1 MRRKRQED
9 LVRELNRI
17 DGRGYKAYRDIEGE
31 YDFSG
36 FTLYIDHAQS
46 DPYAPPSRMRVRV
59 PQEIATFPEDTYH
72 NKSRNVA
79 LCDYLAR
86 CFHRQIPPLEKGIP
100 LCKRGIEG
108 IQGDL
113 DSDRGGTGKSG
124 LISID
129 KGGQEI
135 LERTAVFVNSEFVEA
150 RFVVGLPARGRRVL
164 GRQTQRILCQ
174 DISKIVEL
182 SLRFGNLDSQK
193 LYQHIELAEDQN
205 ALRNLLDKI
214 GLVAFIADGS
224 ILPRATGIHDTPLK
238 SENVVP
244 FQSPPSLRKKI
255 SLPNRGVISGMGIP
269 RGVTLIVGGGYHG
282 KSTVLRAIERGV
294 YNHIPGDGREF
305 AITVADAVKIRSE
318 DGRRVEKVD
327 ISPFINN
334 LPQEKDTRNFSTDD
348 ASGSTSQAA
357 NIIEALEVGAKL
369 LLFDEDTSATNFMI
383 RDQRMQKLVAKA
395 KEPITPFIDK
405 VKPLYTDY
413 GVSSILVIGG
423 SGDYFDV
430 ADTVIMMDEFV
441 PRNVT
446 TEAKKIAAKHETKRR
461 YEGGENFGEI
471 KPRIPLA
478 DSFDPSRGRREVKIS
493 PKGLHSILFGTHNI
507 DLSYIEQL
515 VDSSQTRAIG
525 EAILYAKRKYM
536 DGKRTLSEI
545 LSLVQQDIVKNGL
558 DILSYRPVG
567 DRALPRRYELA
578 AAINRLRT
586 LEVFLQIR
594 AKICV

>member
-1 MRRKRQED
+1 MWEIIYEEETLRKRTQAY
-9 LVRELNRI
+9 LIRELNRI
-17 DGRGYKAYRDIEGE
+17 DGLGYKAYKNIEGE

-46 DPYAPPSRMRVRV
+46 DPFAPPSKMRVRV
-59 PQEIATFPEDTYH
+59 SQTAAIFPEDTYH

-86 CFHRQIPPLEKGIP
+86 CFHREILN
-100 LCKRGIEG
+100 
-108 IQGDL
+108 L
-113 DSDRGGTGKSG
+113 DSSRGGTGKSG

-135 LERTAVFVNSEFVEA
+135 LEKTAVLVNPKFVEA
-150 RFVVGLPARGRRVL
+150 RFVVGLPAKGRRVL
-164 GRQTQRILCQ
+164 GRQAQKILCH
-174 DISKIVEL
+174 DIPKLVEGA
-182 SLRFGNLDSQK
+182 LRLRNLDSQR

-205 ALRNLLDKI
+205 SLRNLLDKI

-238 SENVVP
+238 SGNVVP
-244 FQSPPSLRKKI
+244 FQSPLNLRKKI
-255 SLPNRGVISGMGIP
+255 SLPNRGIISGMGIP
-269 RGVTLIVGGGYHG
+269 KGVTLIVGGGYHG

-294 YNHIPGDGREF
+294 YNHIPNDGREF
-305 AITVADAVKIRSE
+305 AATIADAVKIRAE

-334 LPQEKDTRNFSTDD
+334 LPQGKDTRIFSTDD

-357 NIIEALEVGAKL
+357 NIIEALEVGTKL

-383 RDQRMQKLVAKA
+383 RDQRMQELVAKA

-405 VKPLYTDY
+405 VELLYTDY

-441 PRNVT
+441 PRDVT
-446 TEAKKIAAKHETKRR
+446 TEAKKIAAEHATRR
-461 YEGGENFGEI
+461 QGEGGENFGEI

-478 DSFDPSRGRREVKIS
+478 GSFDPSRGRREVKIS
-493 PKGLHSILFGTHNI
+493 PKGLHSILFGTHSI

-525 EAILYAKRKYM
+525 EAIFYAKQKYM

-545 LSLVQQDIVKNGL
+545 LALLQQDIAKSGL
-558 DILSYRPVG
+558 DILGYRPVG
-567 DRALPRRYELA
+567 DHALPRKYELA

-586 LEVFLQIR
+586 LEMLG
-594 AKICV
+594 

>member
-1 MRRKRQED
+1 MRQRTQND
-9 LVRELNRI
+9 LIRELSRI
-17 DGRGYKAYRDIEGE
+17 DGRGYKAYKDIEGE
-31 YDFSG
+31 YGFSG

-46 DPYAPPSRMRVRV
+46 DPFAPPSRARVRI
-59 PQEIATFPEDTYH
+59 PQEVAKFSEDTYH

-86 CFHRQIPPLEKGIP
+86 CFHRQI
-100 LCKRGIEG
+100 
-108 IQGDL
+108 QSL
-113 DSDRGGTGKSG
+113 DSNRGGTGKSG
-124 LISID
+124 LINID

-135 LERTAVFVNSEFVEA
+135 LERTAVLVNSKFVEA

-164 GRQTQRILCQ
+164 GRQAQQILCQ
-174 DISKIVEL
+174 EVPKLVL
-182 SLRFGNLDSQK
+182 GALRFDSLNNQQ
-193 LYQHIELAEDQN
+193 LYQHIKLSEDQN

-214 GLVAFIADGS
+214 GFVAFIADGS

-244 FQSPPSLRKKI
+244 FQSPSSLRKKI
-255 SLPNRGVISGMGIP
+255 SLPNCGIISGMGIP
-269 RGVTLIVGGGYHG
+269 KGVTLIVGGGYHG
-282 KSTVLRAIERGV
+282 KSTVLKAIERGV
-294 YNHIPGDGREF
+294 YNHILNDGREF
-305 AITVADAVKIRSE
+305 AITVFDAVKIRAE

-334 LPQEKDTRNFSTDD
+334 LPQGKDTRNFSTDD

-357 NIIEALEVGAKL
+357 NIIEALEIGAKL

-383 RDQRMQKLVAKA
+383 RDLRMQELVAKD

-405 VKPLYTDY
+405 VRFLYRDY

-430 ADTVIMMDEFV
+430 ADTVIMMDEFI
-441 PRNVT
+441 PRDVT
-446 TEAKKIAAKHETKRR
+446 DEAKNIVTKYKTKRQN
-461 YEGGENFGEI
+461 EGGENFGEI

-493 PKGLHSILFGTHNI
+493 PKGLHSILFGTHSI
-507 DLSYIEQL
+507 DLSYVEQL
-515 VDSSQTRAIG
+515 LDSSQTRAIG
-525 EAILYAKRKYM
+525 EEILYAKQKYM
-536 DGKRTLSEI
+536 DSKRTFSEI
-545 LSLVQQDIVKNGL
+545 LHLVQQDIFQNGL

-567 DRALPRRYELA
+567 DHALPRKYELA

-586 LEVFLQIR
+586 LEVH
-594 AKICV
+594 C

>member
-1 MRRKRQED
+1 MRRRTQAY
-9 LVRELNRI
+9 LIRELNHI
-17 DGRGYKAYRDIEGE
+17 DGLGYKAYKNIEGE

-46 DPYAPPSRMRVRV
+46 DPFAPPSRMRVRV
-59 PQEIATFPEDTYH
+59 AQTAAIFPEDTYH

-86 CFHRQIPPLEKGIP
+86 CFHREIPPPP
-100 LCKRGIEG
+100 LWKR
-108 IQGDL
+108 GDL
-113 DSDRGGTGKSG
+113 DSNRGGTGKSG

-135 LERTAVFVNSEFVEA
+135 LERTAVLVNSKFIEA
-150 RFVVGLPARGRRVL
+150 RFVVGLPAKGRRVL
-164 GRQTQRILCQ
+164 GRQAQQILCH
-174 DISKIVEL
+174 DIPKLVEGA
-182 SLRFGNLDSQK
+182 LRFRNLDSQK

-205 ALRNLLDKI
+205 SLRNLLDKI
-214 GLVAFIADGS
+214 GFVAFIADGS

-238 SENVVP
+238 SGNVVP
-244 FQSPPSLRKKI
+244 FQSPVSLRKKI
-255 SLPNRGVISGMGIP
+255 SLPNRGIISGMGIP
-269 RGVTLIVGGGYHG
+269 KGVTLIVGGGYHG

-294 YNHIPGDGREF
+294 YNHIPNDGREF
-305 AITVADAVKIRSE
+305 AATIADAVKIRAE

-334 LPQEKDTRNFSTDD
+334 LPQGKDTRNFSTDD

-357 NIIEALEVGAKL
+357 NIIEALEVGTKL

-383 RDQRMQKLVAKA
+383 RDQRMQELVAKA

-405 VKPLYTDY
+405 VKLLYTDY

-430 ADTVIMMDEFV
+430 ADIVIMMDEFV
-441 PRNVT
+441 PRDVT
-446 TEAKKIAAKHETKRR
+446 TEAKNIAAKHETRR
-461 YEGGENFGEI
+461 QGEGGENFGEI

-493 PKGLHSILFGTHNI
+493 PKGLHSILFGTHSI

-525 EAILYAKRKYM
+525 EAIFYAKQKYM

-545 LSLVQQDIVKNGL
+545 LALLQQDIAKSGL
-558 DILSYRPVG
+558 DILGYRPVG
-567 DRALPRRYELA
+567 DHALPRKYEFA

-586 LEVFLQIR
+586 LEML
-594 AKICV
+594 

>member
-1 MRRKRQED
+1 
-9 LVRELNRI
+9 
-17 DGRGYKAYRDIEGE
+17 
-31 YDFSG
+31 
-36 FTLYIDHAQS
+36 
-46 DPYAPPSRMRVRV
+46 
-59 PQEIATFPEDTYH
+59 
-72 NKSRNVA
+72 
-79 LCDYLAR
+79 
-86 CFHRQIPPLEKGIP
+86 
-100 LCKRGIEG
+100 
-108 IQGDL
+108 
-113 DSDRGGTGKSG
+113 GGTGKSG

-135 LERTAVFVNSEFVEA
+135 LERTAVLVDSGFVEA
-150 RFVVGLPARGRRVL
+150 RFVVGLPAKGRRIL
-164 GRQTQRILCQ
+164 GKQAQRILCQ
-174 DISKIVEL
+174 DIPRIVEL

-238 SENVVP
+238 SGNVVP
-244 FQSPPSLRKKI
+244 FQSPPSLRRKI

-269 RGVTLIVGGGYHG
+269 QGVTLIVGGGYHG

-305 AITVADAVKIRSE
+305 AITVADAVKIRAE

-334 LPQEKDTRNFSTDD
+334 LPQGKDTKNFSTDD

-383 RDQRMQKLVAKA
+383 RDQRMQELVAKA

-441 PRNVT
+441 PRDVT
-446 TEAKKIAAKHETKRR
+446 SEAKEIAAKHETKRR

-471 KPRIPLA
+471 RPRIPLA
-478 DSFDPSRGRREVKIS
+478 DSFDPTHPRPLQRRGGGRRKVKIS
-493 PKGLHSILFGTHNI
+493 PKGLHSIL
-507 DLSYIEQL
+507 SYLEQL
-515 VDSSQTRAIG
+515 GDSSQTRAIG
-525 EAILYAKRKYM
+525 EAILYAKRRYM

-545 LSLVQQDIVKNGL
+545 LSLIQQDIAKNGL

-567 DRALPRRYELA
+567 DHALPRKYELA
-578 AAINRLRT
+578 AAINRLRS
-586 LEVFLQIR
+586 LEVLGR
-594 AKICV
+594 KM